1 MNDKEVMKMLADD
14 ISCII
19 LPPISD
25 RVRQAVRENCL
36 KSEDKNDEIVPS
48 EAHQRRIPTKY
59 IFAAMLTLMAVS
71 VPMIVVLTG
80 TNNAPASDVTEKTVT
95 SLSTEREED
104 ISRVVSDVVSDI
116 VSEVS
121 FEVSESSEATKLEKI
136 TLKELRGDFAPSE
149 RKGEELETLL
159 SYYTNDNKVF
169 EDDRYIYNFD
179 NNGGLLEIIRMAGE
193 LGEGSYA
200 SQKMITQKVD
210 ALLDEYFSDWMKDE
224 HTIRIV
230 NEIDVV
236 PAWTVEVSKKKNNH
250 LKEHI
255 LLTFDQTGCLL
266 RLSATSAAGD
276 VGTITKDEAVC
287 IAIEEIKSGKY
298 AFTYVGDD
306 NTDIMAESKSINGQ
320 SYYMVEVEQ
329 KKQRTDDIG
338 FSSHIMFR
346 IKAQSGE
353 ASLIE
358 VFS

>member
-71 VPMIVVLTG
+71 V
-80 TNNAPASDVTEKTVT
+80 
-95 SLSTEREED
+95 
-104 ISRVVSDVVSDI
+104 VVSDI
-116 VSEVS
+116 VSDVS

-136 TLKELRGDFAPSE
+136 TLKELRGDFALSE
-149 RKGEELETLL
+149 RKGEELDTLL

-346 IKAQSGE
+346 INAQSGE